1 MQIFPSFPATS
12 RASGNSVPGGDIPL
26 FNLGNNNFEDV
37 FGTFMPAPQEE
48 NRHHALLPEPLP
60 PRENPIQ
67 EQRQHPA
74 PPSSVH
80 SDPPPTPLHLDKPAN
95 REDFARLRD
104 KLEKLGV
111 DQETLDQIEDLYDQ
125 PGTVT
130 WRQVLEVLR
139 EPLKELA
146 KIKISPEQERNLLSL
161 FDKIGFSPEDGLNL
175 AQDILDKN
183 FDSVWSRI
191 QHTLSSLTGSEKI
204 SITPAEILSLLQVL
218 GLKVGAGTLESGGSA
233 GNDPVKVP
241 ENAMSRLAKLLGT
254 DTEGLSKLDGKTL
267 DTMRRLA
274 EALSKGELK
283 MDPELRAALQ
293 NMIKDSHQN
302 ISSLEKIIALATE
315 KELSPE
321 ELKKILAQIKDAVT
335 SRDQATSNSKEQILA
350 EVQKAMAAGEG
361 REQRLNAA
369 DNGANAPRV
378 SMTEATN
385 ALKMASQGGDG
396 KDSGMMNQNA
406 GQGSARD
413 NPTAQN
419 KSAQGWESFWNKI
432 NVQNTGEAAGTIT
445 KDAGPDL
452 RTILGQTNSANNA
465 ETAAKRIISNAPAP
479 HRSVLNQVNSGLL
492 QNLGQGRQQL
502 TLQLNPADL
511 GSLTVNLK
519 VVGKEIQAV
528 LRAESSEA
536 RQIIAENMPLLR
548 QSLESQGLRVTRL
561 EVSTQLQDQSQNQ
574 FTQHWH
580 GSEGQK
586 FQEQG
591 ANTQW
596 AALGRGLLKNSASG
610 INVSSEE
617 ASILLDSSREGG
629 INLVA

>member
-1 MQIFPSFPATS
+1 MQIFPSFSGTS
-12 RASGNSVPGGDIPL
+12 KASGNSVPGGDMPL
-26 FNLGNNNFEDV
+26 FNLGSNNFEDV
-37 FGTFMPAPQEE
+37 FGAFMRAPHED
-48 NRHHALLPEPLP
+48 NRHHALLPETLP
-60 PRENPIQ
+60 PRENPVS

-80 SDPPPTPLHLDKPAN
+80 SDPPRTPLHLDKPVN

-104 KLEKLGV
+104 KLEQLGV
-111 DQETLDQIEDLYDQ
+111 DRETLDQIEDLYDQ

-130 WRQVLEVLR
+130 WRMVLEVLR
-139 EPLKELA
+139 EPLEDLA

-161 FDKIGFSPEDGLNL
+161 FDKLGFSPEDGLKL
-175 AQDILDKN
+175 TQDILDKK
-183 FDSVWSRI
+183 FDSVWNTI
-191 QHTLSSLTGSEKI
+191 QHTLSSLTGNEKI

-218 GLKVGAGTLESGGSA
+218 GLKGGAGSKDNG
-233 GNDPVKVP
+233 
-241 ENAMSRLAKLLGT
+241 NAMSDLAKLLGT
-254 DTEGLSKLDGKTL
+254 DVESLSKLDGKTL
-267 DTMRRLA
+267 DIMRRLA
-274 EALSKGELK
+274 EALGKGELK

-293 NMIKDSHQN
+293 NMIKDSHRN
-302 ISSLEKIIALATE
+302 NSSLEKIVALATE
-315 KELSPE
+315 KELTPE
-321 ELKKILAQIKDAVT
+321 ELKKILAQLKDAVT
-335 SRDQATSNSKEQILA
+335 TKDQTTNNSREQILA
-350 EVQKAMAAGEG
+350 EVHKSMVLGES
-361 REQRLNAA
+361 REQRMQAA
-369 DNGANAPRV
+369 DNGVNAPRV

-385 ALKMASQGGDG
+385 ALKMASQAGDG

-406 GQGSARD
+406 DHGAARD

-432 NVQNTGEAAGTIT
+432 NVQNTGEAAGITT
-445 KDAGPDL
+445 KDAGPDP
-452 RTILGQTNSANNA
+452 RSILGQTNSANNA
-465 ETAAKRIISNAPAP
+465 EAAAKRIISNAPAP
-479 HRSVLNQVNSGLL
+479 HRSVLNQVYSGLL
-492 QNLGQGRQQL
+492 QNMGQGRQQL

-528 LRAESSEA
+528 LRAENNEA

-548 QSLESQGLRVTRL
+548 QTLESQGLRVTRL
-561 EVSTQLQDQSQNQ
+561 EVQTQLQDQNQ

-591 ANTQW
+591 AKTQW
-596 AALGRGLLKNSASG
+596 AALGRGLLKSNGSG